1 MPQAMAQTI
10 TLTKLDDAAEDIIS
24 RFARETGLDGE
35 DTGEAY
41 IFEIEDPADHGVHVT
56 QTLDSIDP
64 DWPEHVGFA
73 DPA

>member
-1 MPQAMAQTI
+1 MAQTI
-10 TLTKLDDAAEDIIS
+10 TLTKLDDSAETIIS
-24 RFARETGLDGE
+24 RFASETGLDGE

-41 IFEIEDPADHGVHVT
+41 VFEIDDPSEHEIDVT

-64 DWPEHVGFA
+64 DWPEHVGFQ

>member
-1 MPQAMAQTI
+1 MAQTI
-10 TLTKLDDAAEDIIS
+10 TLTKLDDSAEDIIS
-24 RFARETGLDGE
+24 RFARETGLEGE
-35 DTGEAY
+35 DTAEACV
-41 IFEIEDPADHGVHVT
+41 FEIEDPDEHEIDVT

>member
-1 MPQAMAQTI
+1 MPPAMAQTI

-41 IFEIEDPADHGVHVT
+41 IFEIEDPDDHDVDVT

-64 DWPEHVGFA
+64 DWPEHVGLA

>member
-1 MPQAMAQTI
+1 MAQTI
-10 TLTKLDDAAEDIIS
+10 TLTKLDDDADRIID
-24 RFARETGLDGE
+24 RFARETGLEGEDGE
-35 DTGEAY
+35 EACV
-41 IFEIEDPADHGVHVT
+41 FEIEDPDEHDVDVT

>member
-1 MPQAMAQTI
+1 MAQTI
-10 TLTKLDDAAEDIIS
+10 TLTKLDDDADQIID

-35 DTGEAY
+35 DSDDAR
-41 IFEIEDPADHGVHVT
+41 IFEIDDASEHDVDVT

-64 DWPEHVGFA
+64 DWPQHVGFA